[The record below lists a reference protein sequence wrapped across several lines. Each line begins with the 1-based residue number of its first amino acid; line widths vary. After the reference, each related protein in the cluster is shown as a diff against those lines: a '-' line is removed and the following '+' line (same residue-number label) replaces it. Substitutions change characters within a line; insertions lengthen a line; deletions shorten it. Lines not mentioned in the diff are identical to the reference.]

1 MTNMMSEAA
10 QKIHECIAEIEYYQY
25 DAPDLTVPAINS
37 LKECATLITRLT
49 EENRVKALVIAARL
63 YQQALA
69 YAQYVPTSV
78 RNLRA
83 LKEWLEA
90 AE

>member
-1 MTNMMSEAA
+1 MMAEAA
-10 QKIHECIAEIEYYQY
+10 QKVHECIVEIEYYQY
-25 DAPDLTVPAINS
+25 DAPDLTIPAVNS
-37 LKECATLITRLT
+37 LKECATLITKLT
-49 EENRVKALVIAARL
+49 VENRAKALAIATRL